1 MCAFERSEKGM
12 EFIMEQFIIKKN
24 SEIDDALLDKVLE
37 FDKTIFPSDE
47 NYSFP
52 DDYLKKLYANSKD
65 GFFVLLHNGNV
76 IGYTHCIF
84 LSEEAKNNY
93 LETKDYLSLTNDGF
107 NMGDNNMYFYSL
119 VLAQEYRDSNA
130 VKVLMKDFATWL
142 DEEKQNGKKIK
153 SCISEAITNDGIK
166 TLLRMGMIPQDTD
179 INGLGIY
186 SSPDCL
192 ENYIKEMNNMEGLTM
207 SENRDIRNLTTQE
220 KTKSV
225 IDDYDDIA
233 REYAE
238 EFYDDTSD
246 DRYIDKFLQSLNGK
260 RILDAGCGVGED
272 CKYVE
277 QKGFEAIGIDLSQ
290 GMLEIA
296 REKYPNGRFQIM
308 DMTNITYPENTFDG
322 IISNCSLFHIPRE
335 LLPQTLESFK
345 RVLKPNGKLLLILQE
360 GNEEKMVEEPYRP
373 GVYVYTN
380 YFSTENIKKLLKEH
394 NFRVDSFDREAAPNE
409 FELGDG
415 KLIVFSSNE
424 KVLE

>member
-153 SCISEAITNDGIK
+153 EFNNTRKNKIS
-166 TLLRMGMIPQDTD
+166 
-179 INGLGIY
+179 Y
-186 SSPDCL
+186 
-192 ENYIKEMNNMEGLTM
+192 
-207 SENRDIRNLTTQE
+207 
-220 KTKSV
+220 
-225 IDDYDDIA
+225 
-233 REYAE
+233 
-238 EFYDDTSD
+238 
-246 DRYIDKFLQSLNGK
+246 
-260 RILDAGCGVGED
+260 
-272 CKYVE
+272 
-277 QKGFEAIGIDLSQ
+277 
-290 GMLEIA
+290 
-296 REKYPNGRFQIM
+296 
-308 DMTNITYPENTFDG
+308 
-322 IISNCSLFHIPRE
+322 
-335 LLPQTLESFK
+335 
-345 RVLKPNGKLLLILQE
+345 
-360 GNEEKMVEEPYRP
+360 
-373 GVYVYTN
+373 
-380 YFSTENIKKLLKEH
+380 
-394 NFRVDSFDREAAPNE
+394 
-409 FELGDG
+409 
-415 KLIVFSSNE
+415 
-424 KVLE
+424 